1 MKLNFGITKEERK
14 AFVSK
19 IGEIL
24 EVQPVYQGAPGFS
37 YQIGFVTV
45 EKDGTVEIGSGLESE
60 KRESLLER
68 LEAAGYHH
76 ALPADEET
84 GMSISFPTDG
94 LDETAMA
101 NLQALVS
108 AKQSL
113 IQKSLGMNQPPRVVC
128 TENSVDFPWF
138 PEPRGPE
145 EIQAYTDLAEGLIKE
160 AKSLKRVTAK
170 AHEYENEKYAFRT
183 FLLRLGFV
191 GDRYKS
197 TRKILLRNLSG
208 SSAFRDGRAAPC
220 PSACSDQ
227 S

>member
-1 MKLNFGITKEERK
+1 MKINFGITKEERK
-14 AFVSK
+14 TFVSK

-24 EVQPVYQGAPGFS
+24 GVAPVYLGAPGFA

-45 EKDGTVEIGSGLESE
+45 EKDGAVEVSDGLESE
-60 KRESLLER
+60 KRESLLGQ
-68 LEAAGYHH
+68 LESAGYH
-76 ALPADEET
+76 AIPATEEI
-84 GMSISFPTDG
+84 GMSISFPIDG
-94 LDETAMA
+94 FNETAIA
-101 NLQALVS
+101 NLQALVA
-108 AKQSL
+108 AKQTL

-128 TENSVDFPWF
+128 TADSVDFPWF
-138 PEPRGPE
+138 PEPTGPE

-208 SSAFRDGRAAPC
+208 SSAFRDGKAGK
-220 PSACSDQ
+220 
-227 S
+227 